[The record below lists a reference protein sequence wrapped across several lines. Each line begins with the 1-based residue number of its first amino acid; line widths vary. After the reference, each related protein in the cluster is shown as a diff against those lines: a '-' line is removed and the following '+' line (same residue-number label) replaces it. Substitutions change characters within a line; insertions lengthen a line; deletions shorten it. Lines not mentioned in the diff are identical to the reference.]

1 MCGCAM
7 TNQPDPP
14 IYQDVEEVVKTTSFS
29 HLLMSSK
36 NLGWDNIDMLTYR
49 VDRVQDLE
57 SIPQVVAAEDNII
70 MQLEG
75 SLHLS
80 RYVDGRWKQGH
91 SEQGVMSIT
100 PQKMPMKFRWTD
112 EATNVSLHFNPSYL
126 PSLVQQIG
134 RGDPLHTEIAEQ
146 FVIRD
151 PFIEQTVWALLCE
164 LQSQGLEGRLYA
176 DILTQALGY
185 HLLRNYANIKPVA
198 PPTTSRLTSNQMRR
212 IKDYIEAH
220 LTENITLPQLAA
232 YADVS
237 TSHFGRW
244 FKASFGAAPHQYV
257 IQRRLERAYQ
267 LLKQS
272 DMTIAQA
279 AQQVGFYDQS
289 HLIRHFKKF
298 YGAVPQAERQKDT

>member
-1 MCGCAM
+1 MS
-7 TNQPDPP
+7 NHRDPP
-14 IYQDVEEVVKTTSFS
+14 IYQDVKEVVETTSFS
-29 HLLMSSK
+29 HLLLSSK
-36 NLGWDNIDMLTYR
+36 NLGWDNIDVFTYR

-91 SEQGVMSIT
+91 SEQGVISIT

-112 EATNVSLHFNPSYL
+112 EAINLSLHFNPSFL
-126 PSLVQQIG
+126 PSLMQQIG
-134 RGDPLHTEIAEQ
+134 QGDPMHMEIIEQ
-146 FVIRD
+146 FAMRD
-151 PFIEQTVWALLCE
+151 AFIEQTIWALLCE
-164 LQSQGLEGRLYA
+164 LQSNGLEGRLYA
-176 DILTQALGY
+176 DILSHALGY
-185 HLLRNYANIKPVA
+185 HLLRNYVSIKPVA
-198 PPTTSRLTSNQMRR
+198 PPSTSRLNSNQMRR
-212 IKDYIEAH
+212 IRDYIEAH

-232 YADVS
+232 YSDVS

-244 FKASFGAAPHQYV
+244 FKSSFGTSAHKYV

-267 LLKQS
+267 LLKQP
-272 DMTIAQA
+272 DMTIAEA

-298 YGAVPQAERQKDT
+298 YGAAPQAKRHKDI